1 MNTRSGR
8 AAHPVDLHIEELVL
22 HGFPAGDR
30 HRIGDAVQR
39 QLARLFAEQGVP
51 PAMSQHAEAAH
62 LDGGAF
68 DVAPGARAEAI
79 GAQVAQ
85 AVYGG
90 LSR

>member
-1 MNTRSGR
+1 MNTHPGR
-8 AAHPVDLHIEELVL
+8 AAQPIDLHIQELVL

-51 PAMSQHAEAAH
+51 PSLSRHAGAPH

-68 DVAPGARAEAI
+68 DVAPDSSAETI